1 MTTKYKNEGLMKVLV
16 ILGALVGLITII
28 LGLAGLEN
36 YGFVPPLVPVLNTI
50 IMFIIGLVI
59 VVITFWV
66 GFKPNDPIPFHWL
79 VLIIL
84 AILLVVFGAGIWACV
99 LVLIA
104 GLIGIIEEL

>member
-1 MTTKYKNEGLMKVLV
+1 MTKKYKNEGLMKVLV
-16 ILGALVGLITII
+16 ILGALVGLITLI
-28 LGLAGLEN
+28 LSIAGWGN
-36 YGFVPPLVPVLNTI
+36 IGFIDPLVALDRI
-50 IMFIIGLVI
+50 IIFIIGLVI

-79 VLIIL
+79 ILIIL

-99 LVLIA
+99 LVIIA